1 MSKQEKG
8 RLVETAAEGGNWRR
22 NHLERNGS
30 VMAKSRQAKKQGGWR
45 DRVSRR
51 ARERE
56 QQAQES
62 EGDEEGWK

>member
-1 MSKQEKG
+1 MSKREKG
-8 RLVETAAEGGNWRR
+8 RLVETAAEAGNWRR

-30 VMAKSRQAKKQGGWR
+30 VMAKSRQAKKEGRWQ

-51 ARERE
+51 AREQE

-62 EGDEEGWK
+62 EGDEEGCK